1 MSSVFSHFTTIKDS
15 WTICPYPESGQGTF
29 LVYFPGKVWTQKHTR
44 PTFRL
49 QTGWHF
55 KKFNSNLKI
64 NFGSSYKDKKSKQ
77 LKNLKCSNFDVPKRK
92 SNLKWKMIDRGEI
105 ISNWT
110 FKKFLFTVFQIESVL
125 SISRFWYEMNFLW
138 KLNNSRSVICL

>member
-1 MSSVFSHFTTIKDS
+1 MSSVFSHFTTIKDL
-15 WTICPYPESGQGTF
+15 WTIRPYPESGQSTF
-29 LVYFPGKVWTQKHTR
+29 WVHFPGNVWTQKHTR

-49 QTGWHF
+49 QTGCHF

-110 FKKFLFTVFQIESVL
+110 LKNSFLRFFKSKVFYRYL
-125 SISRFWYEMNFLW
+125 GFDTKWTFYEN
-138 KLNNSRSVICL
+138 